1 MRRFGWVV
9 NCDLSRMRLMEYIT
23 SGSWGGDMMKAT
35 LIRKAR
41 SHIRDGVFIEMLIW
55 RLPAPVRGSRHF
67 YKYSLALVA
76 DEECILR
83 YDNEAGKG
91 DHRHLGN
98 TEAPYAFSSMDVLVA
113 DFHAAE
119 IGRAHV

>member
-1 MRRFGWVV
+1 
-9 NCDLSRMRLMEYIT
+9 MEYVT
-23 SGSWGGDMMKAT
+23 SGSWGGEMVKAT

-41 SHIRDGVFIEMLIW
+41 SYIRDGVFIEMLIW
-55 RLPAPVRGSRHF
+55 RLPVPVRGSRHF

-76 DEECILR
+76 GEECILR

-98 TEAPYAFSSMDVLVA
+98 IQVPYAFKSMDVLIA
-113 DFHAAE
+113 DFHAAVKGWLDDNPDSE
-119 IGRAHV
+119 NRDA